1 MITCKQKKPK
11 KLSIVPRVCS
21 SSMLH
26 VSSCVFCSMSIL
38 FDYMCMRLPLSPWSI
53 VGVPSRQALL
63 GFLITAPPSVC
74 VPDVI
79 SASLWIPNQ
88 KKLKTDGHWA
98 STAPVWG
105 RFGRGLSL
113 EALHKRDHLRLPPVV
128 CLVLIPKPAQTLPW
142 VQVEFALSRC
152 ATVPR
157 M

>member
-88 KKLKTDGHWA
+88 KKN
-98 STAPVWG
+98 
-105 RFGRGLSL
+105 
-113 EALHKRDHLRLPPVV
+113 
-128 CLVLIPKPAQTLPW
+128 
-142 VQVEFALSRC
+142 
-152 ATVPR
+152 
-157 M
+157 